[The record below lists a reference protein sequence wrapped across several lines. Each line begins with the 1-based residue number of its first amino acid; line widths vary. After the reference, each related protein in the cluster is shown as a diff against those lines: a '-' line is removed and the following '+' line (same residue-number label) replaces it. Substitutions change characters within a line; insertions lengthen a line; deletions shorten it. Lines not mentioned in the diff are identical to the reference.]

1 MINTAEWIKKQ
12 YEETYAN
19 IGFPSSD
26 SRKELKK
33 DLKKEFEHRI
43 NDSERYLRRILRET
57 DMTVIVSLIRELGSE
72 DVRNV

>member
-12 YEETYAN
+12 YDETYAN
-19 IGFPSSD
+19 IGFPSD
-26 SRKELKK
+26 SRKALKK

-43 NDSERYLRRILRET
+43 NDAERYLRRILRKT
-57 DMTVIVSLIRELGSE
+57 DITVIVSLIRELGSE